1 MSGGGRKGHEN
12 LKSYVCVAD
21 IEARALDLLP
31 KAGRDYYQSGAD
43 DESTVARNKAA
54 FQKYLIRPRVLVDVQ
69 NLNTKVT
76 ITFSQREAYTF
87 EYPIGIAPTAFHRMA
102 HPQGE
107 LATCIA
113 AGETQ
118 TPMICST
125 LSTTRLEDIA
135 QTAPID
141 TNLWFQLYV
150 YRDRRLTENLVSRA
164 LASGYRALVLTVD
177 APMMGR
183 RRADER
189 NGFELPPHLKMENF
203 DAELLAR
210 TFKGKEGASG
220 FGEYVKNMFDL
231 TLNWDDLR
239 WLVEYAKV
247 PVIVK
252 GIVRGC
258 DAVKALEAGARGI
271 VVSNHGGRQ
280 IESTVSTIEALPEVV
295 KAVQGRCPVF
305 SDGGI
310 RSGSDIYK
318 CIALGADMVFIGRP
332 IIYGL
337 AVGGIEGVK
346 HVIQILRTEFEYA
359 MRLSGISS
367 INQLRTTPQMVV
379 HENYYSKL

>member
-1 MSGGGRKGHEN
+1 MSGGGGKGYES
-12 LKSYVCVAD
+12 LKSYISVAD
-21 IEARALDLLP
+21 VEARALDLLP
-31 KAGRDYYQSGAD
+31 KAIRDYYQSGAD
-43 DESTVARNKAA
+43 DESTVARNKSE
-54 FQKYLIRPRVLVDVQ
+54 FRKYLIRPRVLVNVQ
-69 NLNTKVT
+69 NLDTKVSVA
-76 ITFSQREAYTF
+76 FNSREIYTF
-87 EYPIGIAPTAFHRMA
+87 EYPFGIAPTAFHRMA

-107 LATCIA
+107 LATCMA
-113 AGETQ
+113 AAQ
-118 TPMICST
+118 TNTLMICST

-135 QTAPID
+135 QTATIN
-141 TNLWFQLYV
+141 THLWFQLYV
-150 YRDRRLTENLVSRA
+150 YRDRRITENLVNRA
-164 LASGYRALVLTVD
+164 ISSGYRALVLTVD

-189 NGFELPPHLKMENF
+189 NGFELPSHLKMENF

-239 WLVEYAKV
+239 WLIEYSKI

-258 DAVKALEAGARGI
+258 DAIKALEAGARGI

-295 KAVQGRCPVF
+295 KAVQGRCPIFV
-305 SDGGI
+305 DDGI
-310 RSGSDIYK
+310 RSGTDIFK

-337 AVGGIEGVK
+337 TVGVCK
-346 HVIQILRTEFEYA
+346 
-359 MRLSGISS
+359 
-367 INQLRTTPQMVV
+367 N
-379 HENYYSKL
+379 N